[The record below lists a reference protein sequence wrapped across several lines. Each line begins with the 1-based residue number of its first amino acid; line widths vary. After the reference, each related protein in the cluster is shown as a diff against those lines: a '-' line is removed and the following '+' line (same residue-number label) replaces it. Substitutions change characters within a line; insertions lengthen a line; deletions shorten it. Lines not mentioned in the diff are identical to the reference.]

1 MIRVIARSAC
11 ASLSRLGLSGERDGS
26 PAGTSRARER
36 ATLGALTAAIVL
48 FAGFGAWS
56 AHLTSNATSRSAH
69 LTRLSDAFHR
79 AQTAVDDEQI
89 FAREYRLEPS
99 STVRANFT
107 AAGRDFNVTLV
118 ELDRVENARD
128 RALVSHLRDA
138 HRGFLHAAYR
148 MFSAVDT
155 GQQARVR
162 QIDKHYGDHWFAEI
176 DRRVDAAATA
186 HRSAALASLVTVGET
201 ARFGLVAMP
210 IAAALAIVLV
220 GLLALQLGQ
229 MYGRLRRQA
238 DDARHSALHDPLTGL
253 PNSTLFSRSLED
265 EIVAA
270 KRHASAASMLMI
282 DLDRFKEIND
292 TLGHGMGDRLL
303 REIGPRLSREL
314 ASSDVTA
321 RLGGDEFAIL
331 LPSAGADAAREV
343 ARRLRLSLQTPFEFG
358 DVTLSIDASV
368 GIASFPAHGADAAAI
383 VQHADIAMYLA
394 KRGGDGIA
402 VYDAATDP
410 YSPERLALVGELRKA
425 IAEEQLELH
434 YQPKFRTVDLSVTGV
449 EALIRWSHPTR
460 GMLPPGE
467 FIGLAEHTGLIKP
480 LTDFVL
486 RRACRQ
492 WRTWKEAG
500 LDIPIAVNLSAANLL
515 DTTVADDIAGIL
527 RDERMPADRLEIE
540 ITESMVMSDPDRA
553 IDQLTRLAALGITLA
568 IDDFGTGHSSLAY
581 LRRLPV
587 SQLKIDRSFIQHLPR
602 NQRDAAIVGS
612 TIDLAHSLGL
622 RVVAEGLEDAAS
634 LETLRQLACDEVQ
647 GYYLCRPTPPEL
659 LKARLA
665 KLARA
670 SRSVGTGIEL
680 PHAA

>member
-1 MIRVIARSAC
+1 
-11 ASLSRLGLSGERDGS
+11 
-26 PAGTSRARER
+26 
-36 ATLGALTAAIVL
+36 
-48 FAGFGAWS
+48 
-56 AHLTSNATSRSAH
+56 
-69 LTRLSDAFHR
+69 
-79 AQTAVDDEQI
+79 
-89 FAREYRLEPS
+89 
-99 STVRANFT
+99 
-107 AAGRDFNVTLV
+107 
-118 ELDRVENARD
+118 
-128 RALVSHLRDA
+128 
-138 HRGFLHAAYR
+138 
-148 MFSAVDT
+148 
-155 GQQARVR
+155 
-162 QIDKHYGDHWFAEI
+162 
-176 DRRVDAAATA
+176 
-186 HRSAALASLVTVGET
+186 
-201 ARFGLVAMP
+201 
-210 IAAALAIVLV
+210 
-220 GLLALQLGQ
+220 
-229 MYGRLRRQA
+229 
-238 DDARHSALHDPLTGL
+238 
-253 PNSTLFSRSLED
+253 
-265 EIVAA
+265 
-270 KRHASAASMLMI
+270 
-282 DLDRFKEIND
+282 
-292 TLGHGMGDRLL
+292 
-303 REIGPRLSREL
+303 
-314 ASSDVTA
+314 
-321 RLGGDEFAIL
+321 
-331 LPSAGADAAREV
+331 
-343 ARRLRLSLQTPFEFG
+343 
-358 DVTLSIDASV
+358 
-368 GIASFPAHGADAAAI
+368 
-383 VQHADIAMYLA
+383 
-394 KRGGDGIA
+394 
-402 VYDAATDP
+402 
-410 YSPERLALVGELRKA
+410 
-425 IAEEQLELH
+425 
-434 YQPKFRTVDLSVTGV
+434 
-449 EALIRWSHPTR
+449 
-460 GMLPPGE
+460 MLPPGE

>member
-1 MIRVIARSAC
+1 
-11 ASLSRLGLSGERDGS
+11 
-26 PAGTSRARER
+26 
-36 ATLGALTAAIVL
+36 
-48 FAGFGAWS
+48 
-56 AHLTSNATSRSAH
+56 
-69 LTRLSDAFHR
+69 
-79 AQTAVDDEQI
+79 
-89 FAREYRLEPS
+89 
-99 STVRANFT
+99 
-107 AAGRDFNVTLV
+107 
-118 ELDRVENARD
+118 
-128 RALVSHLRDA
+128 
-138 HRGFLHAAYR
+138 
-148 MFSAVDT
+148 
-155 GQQARVR
+155 
-162 QIDKHYGDHWFAEI
+162 
-176 DRRVDAAATA
+176 
-186 HRSAALASLVTVGET
+186 
-201 ARFGLVAMP
+201 
-210 IAAALAIVLV
+210 
-220 GLLALQLGQ
+220 
-229 MYGRLRRQA
+229 
-238 DDARHSALHDPLTGL
+238 
-253 PNSTLFSRSLED
+253 
-265 EIVAA
+265 
-270 KRHASAASMLMI
+270 MLMI

-331 LPSAGADAAREV
+331 VPSAGADAAREV

-434 YQPKFRTVDLSVTGV
+434 YQPKFRTADLSVTGV

-665 KLARA
+665 KLPRA